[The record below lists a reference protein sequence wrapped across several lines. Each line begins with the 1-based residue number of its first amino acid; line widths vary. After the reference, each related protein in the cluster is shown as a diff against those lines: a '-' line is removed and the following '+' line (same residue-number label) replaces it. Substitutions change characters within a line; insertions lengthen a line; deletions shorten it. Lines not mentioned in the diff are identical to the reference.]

1 MRENTSTSKP
11 FSLTLEFDG
20 ETVGTVLKPTN
31 QEDKWVQISG
41 KVTVKGTGPHTVSLD
56 ISSKGA
62 RGEIFA
68 VDDFSVKAVE
78 PPVGTTF
85 CST

>member
-1 MRENTSTSKP
+1 MRDDSSTSKL

-20 ETVGTVLKPTN
+20 ETVGSVLKPTN

-41 KVTVKGTGPHTVSLD
+41 KVTVKGPGPHTVSLD
-56 ISSKGA
+56 VSSKGVS
-62 RGEIFA
+62 GDIFA

-78 PPVGTTF
+78 PPVGTKF
-85 CST
+85 CSI